1 VWALA
6 VAVFSMWNS
15 DPARAQGHPGLEPF
29 SPPRILWLAM
39 QAEASFRHDSSPDE
53 PYTLTIIV
61 SDPETLTVSVRYNPV
76 LDQMGND
83 QSQRGMLLQAS
94 RNGMVM
100 SVKTATASIKAIAK
114 SAGWSW
120 LKVNEDVKNYQQA
133 MDAH

>member
-1 VWALA
+1 
-6 VAVFSMWNS
+6 
-15 DPARAQGHPGLEPF
+15 
-29 SPPRILWLAM
+29 M